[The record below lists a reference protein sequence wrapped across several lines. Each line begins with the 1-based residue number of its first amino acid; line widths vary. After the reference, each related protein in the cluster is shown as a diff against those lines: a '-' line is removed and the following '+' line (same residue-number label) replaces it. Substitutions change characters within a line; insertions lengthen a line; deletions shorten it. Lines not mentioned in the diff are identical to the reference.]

1 MSLSY
6 QQAESLFYILG
17 ERIGCV
23 VEKSHDLLVDLANSS
38 IGPLSIECSFLPLLT
53 KEDKRKNKRRS
64 IDCSDRL
71 ILDDGL
77 VIEGKI
83 STLEKMWVFPIVELL
98 RFVAC

>member
-53 KEDKRKNKRRS
+53 KEDKSKNKRRS

-71 ILDDGL
+71 ILDRW
-77 VIEGKI
+77 IEGKI